1 MKLDFTVGK
10 YTLESLTNGMYASPL
25 DLYREYIQNAV
36 DSFDE
41 TKKDSKTD
49 FKIEITIDSK
59 EKKISIKDNGH
70 GISNAKAPKTLLDIG
85 NSQKHRLEARGFRG
99 IGRLAGLSYCK
110 KLTFITSTEGE
121 PLKTTIVFDAQR
133 LKQLLLERSE
143 EELSLENVIE
153 QIVTIQ
159 TDSEKSEHHYF
170 EVTLD
175 DVDMADKIVC
185 REEVED
191 YLQQYCPLPFDKN
204 FTWGSVIDSKMKKL
218 GYGASAYKLFFT
230 YDNIKKEIYKPYQNV
245 FISDRVKKI
254 TDAIQDVEVLP
265 IYRKGELSAILWY
278 AKTDFFGTVLDNKVR
293 GIRIRHG
300 NILVGGKNTCNH
312 YFKEERFNGWIVGE
326 LHVFDKG
333 LIVNSRRDDFEK
345 NDVYYEFA
353 DIIQEYANSIT
364 KEIRKKSYERSL
376 TAEKQKLLEKQDDDT
391 NALETE
397 DLSFMDECSEEGLLE
412 QSESVSVADGDY
424 FDLLSKM
431 LSKSGNQTKYSALN
445 INPRLTTEYSSKEAE
460 KFVTLISK
468 KY

>member
-1 MKLDFTVGK
+1 MAFVND
-10 YTLESLTNGMYASPL
+10 
-25 DLYREYIQNAV
+25 
-36 DSFDE
+36 
-41 TKKDSKTD
+41 
-49 FKIEITIDSK
+49 ITIDSK

-159 TDSEKSEHHYF
+159 TDSEKSAHHYF

-230 YDNIKKEIYKPYQNV
+230 
-245 FISDRVKKI
+245 
-254 TDAIQDVEVLP
+254 
-265 IYRKGELSAILWY
+265 
-278 AKTDFFGTVLDNKVR
+278 
-293 GIRIRHG
+293 
-300 NILVGGKNTCNH
+300 
-312 YFKEERFNGWIVGE
+312 
-326 LHVFDKG
+326 
-333 LIVNSRRDDFEK
+333 
-345 NDVYYEFA
+345 
-353 DIIQEYANSIT
+353 
-364 KEIRKKSYERSL
+364 
-376 TAEKQKLLEKQDDDT
+376 
-391 NALETE
+391 
-397 DLSFMDECSEEGLLE
+397 
-412 QSESVSVADGDY
+412 
-424 FDLLSKM
+424 
-431 LSKSGNQTKYSALN
+431 
-445 INPRLTTEYSSKEAE
+445 
-460 KFVTLISK
+460 
-468 KY
+468 